1 MADRLVSLRVQGF
14 RCLED
19 VTVRLDGLQL
29 FIGENGTGK
38 STLVEAF
45 EILRRLAQPGRFTYD
60 FLTRHGDIRELV
72 RSPTEPLR
80 LTVVIASESQEI
92 EYSVELKSEPGSSIP
107 VIAREQMERLLN
119 GNRVF
124 PVLLREQTR
133 GSWRGPT
140 DGPTRGQQLATDP
153 AQSSLHAFGLQG
165 GPDEVAVVRRV
176 LESLEVFPPIDV
188 GPLWAQPHELGT
200 IRTIRT
206 PSQVAPADR
215 LARDGANLASAF
227 LAINGRGPEVYRAMI
242 QDVRAGLGMDVTH
255 VAAVPSSPSLL
266 QLTVRFGAR
275 DVPASQLSQGQL
287 SYLVLVAVK
296 HLGGTT
302 GAVVFDEPEL
312 HLHPTLLAR
321 AAWLLADIAQHRP
334 VIVSTHADA
343 LLDALDDAARHV
355 RVLSLDDQRRVSVKR
370 VDDAQL
376 QRWRQNYS
384 TLSELRRGGLLDE
397 VLIEAAT

>member
-1 MADRLVSLRVQGF
+1 MSERLVSLRIQGF
-14 RCLED
+14 RCIED
-19 VTVRLDGLQL
+19 LTVRSDGLQL

-60 FLTRHGDIRELV
+60 FLTRHGDIREFV
-72 RSPTEPLR
+72 RSPAEPLR
-80 LTVVIASESQEI
+80 LTVVIANELREI
-92 EYSVELKSEPGSSIP
+92 EYSIELKSDPNTSLP
-107 VIAREQMERLLN
+107 LIAREQIERLID
-119 GNRVF
+119 GKRAF
-124 PVLLREQTR
+124 PVLLREQAK
-133 GSWRGPT
+133 GSYHGPN
-140 DGPTRGQQLATDP
+140 DGPTRAQELAVDP
-153 AQSSLHAFGLQG
+153 VQSSLHAFGIQG
-165 GPDEVAVVRRV
+165 GPVEVADVRRV
-176 LESLEVFPPIDV
+176 LQSLEVFPPIDV
-188 GPLWAQPHELGT
+188 GPLWAQPHELGSV
-200 IRTIRT
+200 RTIRT

-215 LARDGANLASAF
+215 LARDGPNLASAF
-227 LAINGRGPEVYRAMI
+227 LAINGRGPDVYRAMI

-255 VAAVPSSPSLL
+255 IAAVPSSPSLL

-296 HLGGTT
+296 HLGGRA

-312 HLHPTLLAR
+312 HLHPSLLAR

-343 LLDALDDAARHV
+343 FLDALEDGARHV
-355 RVLSLDDQRRVSVKR
+355 RVLTLDDQRRVSVMR
-370 VDDAQL
+370 VDEAQL
-376 QRWRQNYS
+376 RPWRENYS
-384 TLSELRRGGLLDE
+384 TLSELRRSGLLNE